1 MKKGIAGSKESSDCL
16 ITITEATEQSI
27 EIHSSVGAFFY
38 QQIKKVVQDTLEEK
52 GLTNVMVEIYDRGAL
67 DQTIKARLLVAI
79 ERMREDD

>member
-16 ITITEATEQSI
+16 ITITEAEEQSI
-27 EIHSSVGAFFY
+27 EINSSVGAFFY
-38 QQIKKVVQDTLEEK
+38 QQIKKVVLDALEEK
-52 GLTNVMVEIYDRGAL
+52 GLTHVSVTVEDRGAL

>member
-16 ITITEATEQSI
+16 ISVSEAKEQSI
-27 EIHSSVGAFFY
+27 EINSSVGAFFY
-38 QQIKKVVQDTLEEK
+38 QQIKQVVMSTLEEK
-52 GLTNVMVEIYDRGAL
+52 GLTNVSVIVDDRGAL

>member
-16 ITITEATEQSI
+16 VTIYESDKQTI
-27 EIHSSVGAFFY
+27 EINSSVGAFFY
-38 QQIKKVVQDTLEEK
+38 HQIEKVILDTLSEK
-52 GLTNVMVEIYDRGAL
+52 NITNAHVVINDRGAL

>member
-16 ITITEATEQSI
+16 VTIYESDKQTI
-27 EIHSSVGAFFY
+27 EINSSVGAFFY
-38 QQIKKVVQDTLEEK
+38 HQIEKVILDTLSEK
-52 GLTNVMVEIYDRGAL
+52 NIINAHVVINDRGAL